1 METTHFILNVLGW
14 VFLLT
19 SWIID
24 YLFNKK
30 KEIGLFRMQLAI
42 NILALVCF
50 GANLIL
56 KFL

>member
-19 SWIID
+19 SWIV